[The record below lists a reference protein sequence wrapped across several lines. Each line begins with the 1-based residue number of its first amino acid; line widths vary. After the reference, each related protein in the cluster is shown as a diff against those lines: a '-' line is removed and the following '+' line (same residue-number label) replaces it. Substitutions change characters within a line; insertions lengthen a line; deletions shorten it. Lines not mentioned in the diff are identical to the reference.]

1 MKKYLSAGFII
12 LLPFI
17 LTVWIVKY
25 LFDLFTAPLY
35 NVVEKVVIVYEQNH
49 GLSPLHHET
58 LVTFI
63 SRIIAFILTFLLI
76 LGLGYLARKFFFKKL
91 VVWFN
96 ALLHKIPFVNAIYR
110 LTKDVTKAMFSGDKK
125 MFKQTVIVPFPSE
138 NLHALGFVTGVT
150 PPEIRRYVPEAT
162 TTVFIPTAPH
172 PMSGYLLFSSEED
185 LSSVKISTED
195 TLKFLLSM
203 GTTQPPSSP

>member
-1 MKKYLSAGFII
+1 MKKYLSAGFIM
-12 LLPFI
+12 LLPI
-17 LTVWIVKY
+17 ALTVWIVKY

-35 NVVEKVVIVYEQNH
+35 NIVEELVIRYEEAQ
-49 GLSPLHHET
+49 GLSLLHHTT
-58 LVTFI
+58 LVTFT

-76 LGLGYLARKFFFKKL
+76 LGLGFLARKFFFKKL

-96 ALLHKIPFVNAIYR
+96 VLLHKIPFVNTIYR
-110 LTKDVTKAMFSGDKK
+110 LTKDITKAMLSGDQK

-150 PPEIRRYVPEAT
+150 PTEIRRYIPEAT

-172 PMSGYLLFSSEED
+172 PISGYLLFSSEEA
-185 LSSVKISTED
+185 LASVKISTED

-203 GTTQPPSSP
+203 GTTQPPSSS